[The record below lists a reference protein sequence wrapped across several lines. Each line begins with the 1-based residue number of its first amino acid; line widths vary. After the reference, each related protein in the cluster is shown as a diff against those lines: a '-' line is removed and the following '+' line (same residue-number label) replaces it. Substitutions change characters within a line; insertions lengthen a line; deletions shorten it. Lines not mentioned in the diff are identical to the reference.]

1 MTHRS
6 FGAQVKK
13 LRKSKKMKLL
23 ELGNKIGLS
32 VAQVKFLEDGRK
44 EVDDDLLAKLEDALE
59 TKFGVE
65 PLHTVAA

>member
-1 MTHRS
+1 MTHRD

-13 LRKSKKMKLL
+13 LRKSKKMKQE
-23 ELGNKIGLS
+23 ELAQKIGLT
-32 VAQVKFLEDGRK
+32 VPQVKYIEDGRK